1 MALLVLLR
9 HGQSMWNLRNVFT
22 GWVDVPLSS
31 QGVEEA
37 VAAGKKMAGID
48 FDIVYVSTLVRAME
62 TAMIALSENKS
73 GRTPVVEHPEGSQ
86 IADWGKIYSDDEAG
100 LTIPV
105 VQDSRLNER
114 YYGELQGLN
123 KKATAERFG
132 DEQVHIWR
140 RSYDVPPPNGE
151 ALVDTAGRTIPFFK
165 EAIVP
170 SLEEGQNVLV
180 SAHGN
185 SLRSIVM
192 DIERLDRDGV
202 LNLEIPTGKP
212 IFYHYE
218 NGKFEKIMDK

>member
-9 HGQSMWNLRNVFT
+9 HGQSLWNLRNVFT

-31 QGVEEA
+31 QGVQEA
-37 VAAGKKMAGID
+37 VEAGKRMSDIN
-48 FDIVYVSTLVRAME
+48 FDAVYVSTLVRAME
-62 TAMIALSENKS
+62 TAMIALSFNRS
-73 GRTPVVEHPEGSQ
+73 GRTPVVEHPAGSQ
-86 IADWGKIYSDDEAG
+86 IADWGKIYSDEEAG
-100 LTIPV
+100 LTVPV
-105 VQDSRLNER
+105 YQDWHLNER

-123 KKATAERFG
+123 KKVTADRYG

-151 ALVDTAGRTIPFFK
+151 ALQDTARRTIPFFK
-165 EAIVP
+165 QTIVP
-170 SLEEGQNVLV
+170 ALDEGMNVLV

-192 DIERLDRDGV
+192 ELEGLDRDGV

-212 IFYHYE
+212 LFYHYD
-218 NGKFEKIMDK
+218 NGKFEKIVDK